1 VPRLEN
7 LTFALRHS
15 CYSCSPAD
23 LLAFAIFF
31 QNPFHARREFML
43 DVSHFELIWKP
54 QSPASPAGVVNVA
67 SVIQGYFLEIT
78 NLEDREYLYTVEFV
92 AAAVSDPN
100 RSLAGN
106 TLVFVDTPGT
116 NNAPGVLNG
125 SITSTVFSPS
135 TGSIRIPAKGTAL
148 IAVLPSAFGPTP
160 ADMTPLAAP
169 TFEVRGYVRL
179 RLPAVFQPTPGS
191 FFGRFVAQASAPVK
205 VLLTPQN
212 RATYFTASNVI
223 SDQTQASLP
232 LASGNALNFVDPEN
246 GLFVATI
253 PGQLSADLIGN
264 RLIEG
269 LDPQTISALFGLMAD
284 EATDLKDLNAQLKEA
299 GIGLAVERRAA
310 KV

>member
-1 VPRLEN
+1 
-7 LTFALRHS
+7 
-15 CYSCSPAD
+15 
-23 LLAFAIFF
+23 
-31 QNPFHARREFML
+31 ML

-54 QSPASPAGVVNVA
+54 QSPAAPAGVANVA

-92 AAAVSDPN
+92 AAAVTDPN

-179 RLPAVFQPTPGS
+179 RLPAVFQPVPGS

-212 RATYFTASNVI
+212 RATYFTATNQI

-232 LASGNALNFVDPEN
+232 LASGNALNTVDPES
-246 GLFVATI
+246 GLFVL
-253 PGQLSADLIGN
+253 PGRVTADVIG
-264 RLIEG
+264 RLPLEG
-269 LDPQTISALFGLMAD
+269 LDIQMVSALFEAMAA
-284 EATDLKDLNAQLKEA
+284 EGMDLKEVNAQLKEA
-299 GIGLAVERRAA
+299 GIGLALERRTV
-310 KV
+310 KG